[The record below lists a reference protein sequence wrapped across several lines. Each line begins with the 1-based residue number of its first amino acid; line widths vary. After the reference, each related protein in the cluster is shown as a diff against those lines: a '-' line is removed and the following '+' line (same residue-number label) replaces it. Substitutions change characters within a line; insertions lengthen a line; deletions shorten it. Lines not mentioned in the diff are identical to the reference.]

1 MSHSGF
7 RATTLF
13 VAGLMGLTGVV
24 SAAAASHGDDPR
36 LLAGISA
43 MCLAH
48 APALVALYAAWP
60 HFRMAAV
67 AALLI
72 AAGTALFS
80 ADLAMRHVAGH
91 GLFPMSAPLGGTTIM
106 AGWLA
111 VSLGAFLPKKTA

>member
-24 SAAAASHGDDPR
+24 SAAGASHGTDPR

-48 APALVALYAAWP
+48 APTLVALYAAWP
-60 HFRMAAV
+60 NFRTAAV

-72 AAGTALFS
+72 ALGTALFS

-111 VSLGAFLPKKTA
+111 ISLGAFMPKKTA

>member
-24 SAAAASHGDDPR
+24 SAAGASHGTDPR

-60 HFRMAAV
+60 SFRTAPA

-72 AAGTALFS
+72 ALGTALFS
-80 ADLAMRHVAGH
+80 ADLAMRHVTGQ

-106 AGWLA
+106 AGWIA
-111 VSLGAFLPKKTA
+111 ISLGAFLPRKTA

>member
-1 MSHSGF
+1 MLHSGF

-60 HFRMAAV
+60 HFRTAAV

>member
-48 APALVALYAAWP
+48 APALVALYVAWP
-60 HFRMAAV
+60 HFRTAAV

>member
-24 SAAAASHGDDPR
+24 SAAAASHGEDSR

-60 HFRMAAV
+60 HFRTAAV

>member
-43 MCLAH
+43 MSLAH

-60 HFRMAAV
+60 HFRTAAV

>member
-60 HFRMAAV
+60 HFRTAAI

-72 AAGTALFS
+72 AAGTAIFS
-80 ADLAMRHVAGH
+80 ADLAMRHVTGH

-111 VSLGAFLPKKTA
+111 VSLGAFLPRKTA

>member
-1 MSHSGF
+1 MPTSGL

-13 VAGLMGLTGVV
+13 VAGLMGIAGVV
-24 SAAAASHGDDPR
+24 SAAAASHGTDPR
-36 LLAGISA
+36 LLAEISA

-60 HFRMAAV
+60 SFRTAPV

-72 AAGTALFS
+72 AFGTALFS
-80 ADLAMRHVAGH
+80 ADLAMRHVTGQ

-111 VSLGAFLPKKTA
+111 VSIGAFLPRKAP

>member
-13 VAGLMGLTGVV
+13 VASLMGLTGVV

-72 AAGTALFS
+72 AVGTALFS
-80 ADLAMRHVAGH
+80 ADLAMRHVTGH